1 MRVHFVDSLFV
12 YFFFPGSKVLNA
24 KSSSKS
30 PEIEV
35 VKADSTKPDTAT
47 AIQKLIT
54 FQELDVSF
62 FKSSDVVG

>member
-1 MRVHFVDSLFV
+1 M
-12 YFFFPGSKVLNA
+12 LNA

-35 VKADSTKPDTAT
+35 VKADSTKTDTAT
-47 AIQKLIT
+47 VIQKLIT

-62 FKSSDVVG
+62 FFLKMNFYECCTSFLLGNFYSP

>member
-1 MRVHFVDSLFV
+1 MMLSKYIVHFVVTVCLL
-12 YFFFPGSKVLNA
+12 FFFSGSKVLNT

-47 AIQKLIT
+47 VIQKLIT

-62 FKSSDVVG
+62 FF